1 MGFHFIPILNI
12 NIYTFIVN
20 QLINNKI
27 MINSNKISVLTIKYP
42 SNRWV
47 VNVYSE
53 LMLFYLVEFICYV
66 CID

>member
-1 MGFHFIPILNI
+1 
-12 NIYTFIVN
+12 
-20 QLINNKI
+20 